1 MPTVLAP
8 TWTAPLAKIEVDVRK
23 LKIRHERL
31 SGIGARFH
39 LKAASGVTVTVI
51 SHRSGRRDF
60 AVLETDADEPT
71 ATVRLSRAEAA
82 AVAALLVGAQIELVE
97 MPT

>member
-1 MPTVLAP
+1 MLAP
-8 TWTAPLAKIEVDVRK
+8 TWTAPLATIGVDVRK

-31 SGIGARFH
+31 PGIGARFH
-39 LKAASGVTVTVI
+39 LKAASGVTVTVV

-60 AVLETDADEPT
+60 AVLETDADEPI